1 MRSKIIGPIAFWGLL
16 LAAAAPAFGHH
27 SVTAE
32 FDPSKTFTVK
42 GVLKHVDWTNPHI
55 YLWVDVT
62 EESGE
67 VASYSI
73 EGPPPGM
80 LHRAGLTKDEFKTGE
95 TVTVLALPA
104 KDGSKRLGL
113 GRKIT
118 YADGHSVRLGSTDRT
133 DTNVPNY

>member
-1 MRSKIIGPIAFWGLL
+1 MRSKLVGPMAFCVLL
-16 LAAAAPAFGHH
+16 LAAAAPALAHH

-62 EESGE
+62 EENGE

-95 TVTVLALPA
+95 TVTVLALAA